1 MSKKRKRAE
10 TTSSKN
16 TKLKRTCLDTSKPSQ
31 VDHPT
36 LRLFYTST
44 QTLRDWLLLHLP
56 SSASKSRLRKV
67 ASAGLE
73 TPERCARGDG
83 LATSS
88 QSVEYL
94 PELAILLDRTLICP
108 QPAANSEAKYL
119 DEQELIRYT
128 QRLTSTRTSS
138 IDDCS
143 LFQSD
148 VSQNLFVRSHDQFY
162 YSICLC
168 FLFRSGEQLSHIFDY
183 RK

>member
-10 TTSSKN
+10 TISSKS
-16 TKLKRTCLDTSKPSQ
+16 TKPKRTCLHTSKPSQ

-73 TPERCARGDG
+73 TPEPGASGDG
-83 LATSS
+83 LATAAH
-88 QSVEYL
+88 SVEYL
-94 PELAILLDRTLICP
+94 SELGILLDRTLICP
-108 QPAANSEAKYL
+108 EPSASCQVNYI
-119 DEQELIRYT
+119 DEQELVRYT

-138 IDDCS
+138 LDDCS

-148 VSQNLFVRSHDQFY
+148 VGQNFLVRPMVISF
-162 YSICLC
+162 IV
-168 FLFRSGEQLSHIFDY
+168 
-183 RK
+183 